1 MKNNLSKLIIYLFL
15 SLGFFSF
22 LNAEEQFIFKVT
34 EIDISE
40 NGNLIV
46 GSKGGKATTND
57 GFEITGE
64 NFVYNKITNVLNVSG
79 NVKLFSVE
87 DNITVFS
94 DKATY
99 LKNKEIVFTE
109 GNSKAI
115 SKNNTITAYKFDFD
129 KIKNIL
135 KAEKNVKFDDK
146 KEEILIFSD
155 KATYLKNDEII
166 FTEGE
171 TTAFSEKKYEF
182 KSKNVKYSKINDTLE
197 SLERSS
203 IKDNNGNI
211 YNLEN
216 FLYTINNKIL
226 KGKNVNVFSKVDIE
240 NTDKYFFSEGI
251 FDFNKKSFA
260 SKETK
265 IKVHKEVFDNSEQD
279 PRIYGV
285 SSRGDENK
293 TIINKGIF
301 TSCKINE
308 DCPPWSIEAEKITHD
323 KIKKD
328 LIYEKALL
336 KIYDFPVLY
345 FPKFFHPDPTVDRRT
360 GF

>member
-64 NFVYNKITNVLNVSG
+64 NFVYNKITNILNVSG

-115 SKNNTITAYKFDFD
+115 SENNTITAYKFDFD

-135 KAEKNVKFDDK
+135 KAEKNVKFIDE
-146 KEEILIFSD
+146 KEDVLIFSD
-155 KATYLKNDEII
+155 KATYLKNKEII
-166 FTEGE
+166 FTEGNSKAISE
-171 TTAFSEKKYEF
+171 NNTITAYK
-182 KSKNVKYSKINDTLE
+182 
-197 SLERSS
+197 
-203 IKDNNGNI
+203 
-211 YNLEN
+211 
-216 FLYTINNKIL
+216 
-226 KGKNVNVFSKVDIE
+226 
-240 NTDKYFFSEGI
+240 
-251 FDFNKKSFA
+251 FDF
-260 SKETK
+260 
-265 IKVHKEVFDNSEQD
+265 
-279 PRIYGV
+279 
-285 SSRGDENK
+285 
-293 TIINKGIF
+293 
-301 TSCKINE
+301 
-308 DCPPWSIEAEKITHD
+308 D
-323 KIKKD
+323 KIKNILKA
-328 LIYEKALL
+328 EKMLNL
-336 KIYDFPVLY
+336 
-345 FPKFFHPDPTVDRRT
+345 
-360 GF
+360 G